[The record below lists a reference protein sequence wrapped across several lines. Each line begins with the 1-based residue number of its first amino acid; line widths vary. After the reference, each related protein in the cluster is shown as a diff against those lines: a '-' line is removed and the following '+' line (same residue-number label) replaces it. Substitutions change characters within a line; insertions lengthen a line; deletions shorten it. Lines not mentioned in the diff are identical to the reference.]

1 MGFKKNDPYTIQRSS
16 HRKRLTCFL
25 IVSTKVGTDQ
35 NVGVFK
41 CSYYRTYNNLQVLYR
56 KLEGL

>member
-1 MGFKKNDPYTIQRSS
+1 MGFKKNDPCTIQRSS

-35 NVGVFK
+35 ITVFFE
-41 CSYYRTYNNLQVLYR
+41 CVN
-56 KLEGL
+56 KLLDKKNTTC